1 MNDIFVYCMSIYIH
15 ISLWFMFTYKY
26 SSFKYL
32 MYIHWYTVFWR
43 GQHATSTAV
52 HHSEAGD
59 YRLQGH
65 AGF

>member
-1 MNDIFVYCMSIYIH
+1 
-15 ISLWFMFTYKY
+15 
-26 SSFKYL
+26 